1 VKAIAF
7 LRLLLVVQVTCA
19 CNSPASPPPVAFT
32 ESGKHYERAVLKQ
45 VVPALR
51 STNNVG
57 RIYYEASCPPGD
69 LEFPLPFPRVDV
81 LPPLTGPTDLDV
93 VRSIFRQTRE
103 SWVVEKVGGIIQI
116 RLGKAP
122 NAILRTRIHR
132 LNLNPIAQ
140 FNPSE
145 VINAIV
151 NSPEVR
157 SAMEELHVDVP
168 QRIYSMILTQ
178 PAEGLP
184 HLPAEISNVTM
195 DQALDMIARTWSG
208 VVLYGACTRT
218 GMYEVSFADSTHV
231 VGSIGF

>member
-7 LRLLLVVQVTCA
+7 FRLLLVVQVTCA
-19 CNSPASPPPVAFT
+19 CSSPASPPSVAST
-32 ESGKHYERAVLKQ
+32 EQGKHYERAVLKQ
-45 VVPALR
+45 VVLALR

-57 RIYYEASCPPGD
+57 RIYYEASCPPGA

-93 VRSIFRQTRE
+93 VRSIFRQAKET
-103 SWVVEKVGGIIQI
+103 SVVKKGGGIIEI
-116 RLGKAP
+116 RFGKAP
-122 NAILRTRIHR
+122 DAILRTRIHK
-132 LNLNPIAQ
+132 LNLDQYAQ
-140 FNPSE
+140 FNPPL
-145 VINAIV
+145 VIGAII

-157 SAMEELHVDVP
+157 SAMEELHVDTPERV
-168 QRIYSMILTQ
+168 YSMILRQ

-208 VVLYGACTRT
+208 VVLYGACKRR
-218 GMYEVSFADSTHV
+218 GMYEVSFSDSTHV
-231 VGSIGF
+231 AGSIDF

>member
-1 VKAIAF
+1 MKSIA
-7 LRLLLVVQVTCA
+7 LLGLLWVVQA
-19 CNSPASPPPVAFT
+19 ASGRSKASPPPVISA
-32 ESGKHYERAVLKQ
+32 EPGEHNERAVLKQ

-69 LEFPLPFPRVDV
+69 LDYPLPFPRVAV
-81 LPPLTGPTDLDV
+81 LPPLTGATDVDV

-103 SWVVEKVGGIIQI
+103 SWVVEKVGGIIRI

-122 NAILRTRIHR
+122 DTILQTRIHR

-145 VINAIV
+145 VTSAIV

-157 SAMEELHVDVP
+157 SAMAELHIDVP
-168 QRIYSMILTQ
+168 QRIYSMLLRQ

-184 HLPAEISNVTM
+184 HLPPEISNVTM

-208 VVLYGACTRT
+208 VVLYGACTRI

-231 VGSIGF
+231 VGSVAF